1 VRDFVVRKS
10 NIRDVAAGS
19 GGSVVVER
27 CQGCASPRLE
37 RIVFLGYFPPANTL
51 HPIGTRPAE
60 HPAYPAELLRCPQ
73 CGLAQIGT
81 IVDPAIIF
89 PPDYAYTSGT
99 TRALRD
105 NFADLYGEV
114 MQLFPL
120 RRDDLVVDIGS
131 NDGTLLG
138 LFRRGGHRVC
148 GVEPTQSCALAE
160 AAGIPTIQAFF
171 TPEVAAR
178 IRMQHGEA
186 RLVAA
191 TNVLAHIE
199 DIHTALDDIVSLM
212 ADDGLLVSES
222 HYLVSLLETLQYD
235 AVYHEHLRYFSLSS
249 LKHLL
254 EAHGLEVV
262 HARAIP
268 THGGSMRVYAARQ
281 GRYQPSNAVHGILAA
296 EEGAL
301 TATAFADFGRRA
313 SAAKLGLM
321 ALLRDVRSNPVRIYA
336 IGAPSRAMTLISYV
350 GLDETIVDCALEVGG
365 SFKIGKYIP
374 GTLIPVRDESALF
387 QEQPDYALLLS
398 WHIGQELA
406 VKLRRAGFRGRFIM
420 PLPAPRILDES
431 EV

>member
-1 VRDFVVRKS
+1 
-10 NIRDVAAGS
+10 
-19 GGSVVVER
+19 
-27 CQGCASPRLE
+27 
-37 RIVFLGYFPPANTL
+37 
-51 HPIGTRPAE
+51 
-60 HPAYPAELLRCPQ
+60 
-73 CGLAQIGT
+73 
-81 IVDPAIIF
+81 
-89 PPDYAYTSGT
+89 
-99 TRALRD
+99 
-105 NFADLYGEV
+105 
-114 MQLFPL
+114 
-120 RRDDLVVDIGS
+120 
-131 NDGTLLG
+131 
-138 LFRRGGHRVC
+138 
-148 GVEPTQSCALAE
+148 
-160 AAGIPTIQAFF
+160 
-171 TPEVAAR
+171 
-178 IRMQHGEA
+178 MQHGEA

-262 HARAIP
+262 HAREIP

-321 ALLRDVRSNPVRIYA
+321 ALLRDVRRNPVRIYA